1 MTGSTK
7 FILCKDYQKG
17 NLLKY
22 LGKKKSGVS
31 ANFLRITLFQ
41 YFRKESCSLA
51 MFSTFYVC
59 HYMHSSRSFRTL
71 KLAAGQILQPF
82 FKSRFFVWGPT
93 LLKLFQES
101 ETALLASDREVK
113 CTCVNSNWQKP
124 ESNYLLR
131 YFYCS
136 HFDHVPFVMVSFI
149 VFWFVL
155 VYIYLFL
162 ISLFTKSSNLSL

>member
-1 MTGSTK
+1 
-7 FILCKDYQKG
+7 
-17 NLLKY
+17 
-22 LGKKKSGVS
+22 
-31 ANFLRITLFQ
+31 
-41 YFRKESCSLA
+41 

-82 FKSRFFVWGPT
+82 FKSCFFVWGPT

-124 ESNYLLR
+124 RSNYLLR